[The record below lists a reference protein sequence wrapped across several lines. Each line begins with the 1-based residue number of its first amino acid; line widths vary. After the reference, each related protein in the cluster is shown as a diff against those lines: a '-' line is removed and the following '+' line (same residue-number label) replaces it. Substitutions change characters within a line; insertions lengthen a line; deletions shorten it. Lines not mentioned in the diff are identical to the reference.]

1 MRHFLID
8 TNVLLDFLSDRKP
21 FSDQAEVLFEYKQQK
36 KIEIY
41 VSAISFNNLY
51 YIINKI
57 SGHKIAIKLLSE
69 LADLVNTI
77 PLDNSIIRNSLK
89 SNFSDYEDAIQYN
102 SALSLKVIEGIITM
116 NSKDFRKSDLP
127 ILSPEIAIKLTNEK

>member
-21 FSDQAEVLFEYKQQK
+21 FSDQAEVLFEYKHQK

-57 SGHKIAIKLLSE
+57 SGHKKAIKLLSE
-69 LADLVNTI
+69 LADLVI
-77 PLDNSIIRNSLK
+77 IVSLDNSIIRNSLLN
-89 SNFSDYEDAIQYN
+89 NFSDYEDAIQYN
-102 SALSLKVIEGIITM
+102 SALSVRVIEGIITR
-116 NSKDFRKSDLP
+116 NNKDFKKSELP
-127 ILSPEIAIKLTNEK
+127 ILSSEIAIKLADAK

>member
-36 KIEIY
+36 RIEIY

-51 YIINKI
+51 YIINKL

-69 LADLVNTI
+69 LADLVNII
-77 PLDNSIIRNSLK
+77 PLDSSIIRHSLK
-89 SNFSDYEDAIQYN
+89 SSFSDYEDSIQYN
-102 SALSLKVIEGIITM
+102 SALSEKVIEGIITR
-116 NSKDFRKSDLP
+116 NSKDFKKSDLP
-127 ILSPEIAIKLTNEK
+127 VLSPEIAIKLAGEK

>member
-8 TNVLLDFLSDRKP
+8 TNVLLDFLADRKP
-21 FSDQAEVLFEYKQQK
+21 FSDQAEILFEYKQQK
-36 KIEIY
+36 KINIY

-57 SGHKIAIKLLSE
+57 SGHNIAIKLLSE

-77 PLDNSIIRNSLK
+77 PLDHSIIQNSLK
-89 SNFSDYEDAIQYN
+89 SNFSDFEDAIQYN
-102 SALSLKVIEGIITM
+102 SALSVKNIEGIITR
-116 NSKDFRKSDLP
+116 NSKDFKKSELP
-127 ILSPEIAIKLTNEK
+127 ILSPEIGIKLAHEK